1 MNLKIKINIYGN
13 KNAVL
18 SLKSCCNSSHDSA
31 SNSCQ
36 NRTKC
41 GSCTNCR
48 NNCKNSISSES
59 NVTLIK
65 TEELY
70 NNLKK
75 FFNNSDVSQNI
86 ILDFI
91 ELDKINLS
99 DKEGIEVN
107 NIIRK
112 GFTPPI
118 TVIDGIIR
126 YYAGISNIL
135 IYRDVK
141 ELLE

>member
-18 SLKSCCNSSHDSA
+18 SLKSCCNSGHDSF
-31 SNSCQ
+31 NSCQ
-36 NRTKC
+36 NKTKC

-48 NNCKNSISSES
+48 NNYKNSISFES
-59 NVTLIK
+59 NVTLIR

-75 FFNNSDVSQNI
+75 FLSNSDVSQNI
-86 ILDFI
+86 ILNFI

-99 DKEGIEVN
+99 AKEEIEVN
-107 NIIRK
+107 NIIHK

-126 YYAGISNIL
+126 YYAGISNML

>member
-13 KNAVL
+13 KNTVL
-18 SLKSCCNSSHDSA
+18 SLKRCCNSSHDS
-31 SNSCQ
+31 SDSSQ
-36 NRTKC
+36 NKTRC
-41 GSCTNCR
+41 SSCTNCR

-75 FFNNSDVSQNI
+75 FFSNSDVSQNI
-86 ILDFI
+86 ILNFI

-107 NIIRK
+107 NIIHK

-135 IYRDVK
+135 IYKDVK